1 MQKRC
6 RGRHVTSEK
15 EEKWLPVDDVTSLT
29 LGEEK
34 KKQRLAK
41 VSKKRQKA
49 HHSRY
54 YIPMET
60 DDYKKIIEDQGFDID
75 YNPPG
80 DGSCQFA
87 AVAHQLSALGI
98 FRSPETMREEIV
110 SYLENNAVD
119 DEGFPLLEFLPEF
132 TSWEEYLEYMSRCNT
147 FGDQTTLFAA
157 ANLYNVNIQVI
168 STLGPFCTA
177 SI

>member
-1 MQKRC
+1 MAAGRRNKDSQRC
-6 RGRHVTSEK
+6 QRKGK
-15 EEKWLPVDDVTSLT
+15 KLIIVDITFQW
-29 LGEEK
+29 
-34 KKQRLAK
+34 KQT
-41 VSKKRQKA
+41 
-49 HHSRY
+49 
-54 YIPMET
+54 IT
-60 DDYKKIIEDQGFDID
+60 KKIIEDQGFDID

-157 ANLYNVNIQVI
+157 ANLYNGNIQVI